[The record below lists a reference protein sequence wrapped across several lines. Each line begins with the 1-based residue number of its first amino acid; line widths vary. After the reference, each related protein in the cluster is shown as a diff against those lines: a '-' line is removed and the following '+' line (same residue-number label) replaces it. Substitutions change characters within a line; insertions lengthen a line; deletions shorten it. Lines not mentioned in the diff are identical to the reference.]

1 MKLTQDFVST
11 DWRGSHL
18 RFEGSPGPEVS
29 DRSSMEGTSRT
40 MSRLLS
46 KRTIQQ
52 VEDLATLVPR
62 GGRAKC
68 FRKILYQTEEYKEKL
83 GKTRIGDRG
92 CNWREEGDPTGNF
105 VCPSLKEAWTV
116 YQKFGRQDWTERG
129 SSGTRKVVPEELRCE
144 KVTAKGERCSKK
156 KKGKECFC
164 TQHFNILKRTLIFT

>member
-11 DWRGSHL
+11 DWRGSHR
-18 RFEGSPGPEVS
+18 RFEYPPEGEIS
-29 DRSSMEGTSRT
+29 EILIMKRTSGR
-40 MSRLLS
+40 MYRLLS
-46 KRTIQQ
+46 KRTIKQ

-83 GKTRIGDRG
+83 GKTKIGDRG

-156 KKGKECFC
+156 KKEGECFC